1 VIGSLEFGAVNVTVA
16 DPLLYAR
23 PEPASVAVPI
33 VGATGT
39 DLAPEALDPKIG
51 IGLSYPAIVVVSI

>member
-1 VIGSLEFGAVNVTVA
+1 VKVTVA

-23 PEPASVAVPI
+23 PDPTFVAVPI

-39 DLAPEALDPKIG
+39 DLAPEALDPIIG
-51 IGLSYPAIVVVSI
+51 RVLFYLTLVLLIVDLIHI